1 MIDEKLL
8 DEAILEVAKKRMGQE
23 LRNAIIY
30 GSPEMGE
37 VYNLYLDK
45 VKAEMAKEV
54 KTYNA
59 VPRALLALLV
69 CLVLYG
75 LVLYALMVKP

>member
-8 DEAILEVAKKRMGQE
+8 DEAILEVAKKRIGTE

-30 GSPEMGE
+30 GNPEMGE

-45 VKAEMAKEV
+45 VKAKKPVLDELTV
-54 KTYNA
+54 T
-59 VPRALLALLV
+59 RGLILLV
-69 CLVLYG
+69 MVLVAG
-75 LVLYALMVKP
+75 WALWDIYRMVSR